1 MTITINRKTLA
12 VLLSCILVTAAC
24 GGGSGDTPAVA
35 QPVPEPPPA
44 PPPPPP
50 ANSAPAIS
58 GTPADS
64 VDVGGLYE
72 FVPDASDADGDPLT
86 FSIVNPPPWTTFDIG
101 TGTLTGAPLE
111 EHVGVYGAIEISVSD
126 GADASSLAPFSITVE
141 QPGPQAAQFGL
152 DERPGNSSCR
162 AVAPPDNAN
171 IGVQRVFASLSLDNV
186 TALAQPRNDDSA
198 WYFATRDGLIGRF
211 DNSSDVSSFTVILD
225 HRSVVTVPSDGGLI
239 QLVFHPDFPVD
250 RRVFVNYS
258 KAAADGVATADII
271 IASFEL
277 AADGSSIDPQSETV
291 LLQWPRGQFH
301 QGGYMAFDPNG
312 LLQLGF
318 GDGAPQG
325 DPGGNAQD
333 PANLLGKV
341 LRIDVNSASPYAI
354 PPDNPYA
361 GSGGVPREEILAI
374 GVRNPFRGDIDIETG
389 RAYVADVGRSQR
401 EEVSEVVPGSNLGW
415 NIKEG
420 TTCHSEQYGS
430 CSDPTLVDP
439 LVEYVR
445 NDGNCAIIGG
455 YFYRGEAIP
464 GLIGRFVFADYCS
477 SKISA
482 VELGDDGQPFELP
495 LVPGGIGIGR
505 ISAFAKGADGELY
518 VATGSQI
525 HKLLP
530 ATNETGSAGPASALS
545 QTGCFDEQDPGIP
558 AAGLIPYD
566 LRSALWSDGAAKRR
580 WMALPDG
587 STIDLASDGDFLFP
601 AGTVLVKEFSIDG
614 EPIETRL
621 LMKSDTGAWN
631 GYSYEWRGDDA
642 FLLPAGKEKLLDNG
656 QTWHFPSRGECL
668 RCHTSEANVSLG
680 PEIGQLNGD
689 LIYSQTNRIANQLA
703 TLDHIGLFTNGIPNT
718 PDQLPALAGLTET
731 HQAVSRR
738 ARSYLHSNC
747 SGCHRGAGVTQSS
760 MDLRATASRI
770 AMNVCNIDPSFG
782 DLGIAGAKII
792 SPGQSDLSVL
802 PARPSS
808 TDPLERMPPLG
819 TSIVHELAIS
829 TLRSWIDSVS
839 SCAPEI
845 DVDLDGVADDA
856 DNCPDESN
864 PDQSDADRDGIG
876 DACDD
881 G

>member
-1 MTITINRKTLA
+1 MTFTIDRKT
-12 VLLSCILVTAAC
+12 VVVFLSCILVTAGC
-24 GGGSGDTPAVA
+24 GGGSGDSPAVA

-86 FSIVNPPPWTTFDIG
+86 FSIVNPPPWATFDIG

-126 GADASSLAPFSITVE
+126 GVDASSLAPFSITVE

-152 DERPGNSSCR
+152 DERPGNPSCR
-162 AVAPPDNAN
+162 AVAPPANAN
-171 IGVQRVFASLSLDNV
+171 IGVQRVFANLGLDNV
-186 TALAQPRNDDSA
+186 TALAQPRNDGSA

-211 DNSSDVSSFTVILD
+211 DNSSDVSSFTVVLD
-225 HRSVVTVPSDGGLI
+225 HRSVVTVPNDGGLI
-239 QLVFHPDFPVD
+239 QLVFHPDFPAD

-258 KAAADGVATADII
+258 SVAADGVSTADIT

-291 LLQWPRGQFH
+291 LLRWPRGRFH
-301 QGGYMAFDPNG
+301 QGGFMAFDPNG

-318 GDGAPQG
+318 GDGALQG
-325 DPGGNAQD
+325 DPAGNAQD

-354 PPDNPYA
+354 PPGNPFA
-361 GSGGVPREEILAI
+361 GSGGVPREEIFAL

-389 RAYVADVGRSQR
+389 RAFVADVGRSQL
-401 EEVSEVVPGSNLGW
+401 EEVSEVVAGSNLGW

-420 TTCHSEQYGS
+420 TSCQSEQYGS
-430 CSDPTLVDP
+430 CNDPTLVDP
-439 LVEYVR
+439 LIEYAR
-445 NDGNCAIIGG
+445 SDGNCAIIGG
-455 YFYRGEAIP
+455 YFYRGAAIP
-464 GLIGRFVFADYCS
+464 GLIGRFIFADYCT

-495 LVPGGIGIGR
+495 LVPGGSGIGR
-505 ISAFAKGADGELY
+505 ISTFAKGADSELY
-518 VATGSQI
+518 VVTGSQI
-525 HKLLP
+525 YKLLP
-530 ATNETGSAGPASALS
+530 ATSETGSAGPASALS
-545 QTGCFDEQDPGIP
+545 QTGCFDEQDPAMP
-558 AAGLIPYD
+558 AAGLIPYG

-601 AGTVLVKEFSIDG
+601 VGTVLAKEFSVDG

-621 LMKSDTGAWN
+621 LMKDDTGAWN
-631 GYSYEWRGDDA
+631 GYSYEWSGDDA
-642 FLLPAGKEKLLDNG
+642 FLLPAGKEKSLENG

-668 RCHTSEANVSLG
+668 RCHTSEANISLG
-680 PEIGQLNGD
+680 PEIAQLNGD
-689 LIYSQTNRIANQLA
+689 LVYSQTNRIANQLA
-703 TLDHIGLFTNGIPNT
+703 TLDHIGVFTNGIPNA
-718 PDQLPALAGLTET
+718 PDQLPALAGLTDT
-731 HQAVSRR
+731 HQALSRR

-747 SGCHRGAGVTQSS
+747 SGCHRGAGATQSS
-760 MDLRATASRI
+760 MDLRATTSRV

-782 DLGIAGAKII
+782 DLGITGAKII
-792 SPGQSDLSVL
+792 SPGQSDLSIL

-829 TLRSWIDSVS
+829 TLRSWIDSTS
-839 SCAPEI
+839 ICAPEI

-856 DNCPDESN
+856 DNCPDASN
-864 PDQSDADRDGIG
+864 PDQADADRDGIG